1 MNNKKITGVSDG
13 TLPKH
18 AINKQQLDNL
28 MKLYYYSTNITFK
41 NKQVVFSKNNSNL
54 NISQGI
60 YLISYHLPIN
70 ISSDYNSKGTIQLI
84 TRSIINRA
92 NILYYY
98 NIPKNTP
105 GHLTNTHI
113 YLIDNSGLLK
123 IQLNGS
129 GVDFNTRSRYIKY
142 IIIYKLFDNLT

>member
-1 MNNKKITGVSDG
+1 
-13 TLPKH
+13 
-18 AINKQQLDNL
+18 

-142 IIIYKLFDNLT
+142 IIIYKLFDQLP

>member
-1 MNNKKITGVSDG
+1 
-13 TLPKH
+13 
-18 AINKQQLDNL
+18 

>member
-1 MNNKKITGVSDG
+1 
-13 TLPKH
+13 
-18 AINKQQLDNL
+18 
-28 MKLYYYSTNITFK
+28 MKLYYYSSNITFK

-98 NIPKNTP
+98 NISKNTP